1 MDLQMLKAF
10 VTISKNPL
18 ARILSGVVLL
28 WINQALPNA
37 ADHAVPTAAAP
48 AAEISTN
55 LELSVKL
62 SIKMH

>member
-1 MDLQMLKAF
+1 MHKAF
-10 VTISKNPL
+10 VTISKITV

-37 ADHAVPTAAAP
+37 TDHAVPTAVAP
-48 AAEISTN
+48 AAEINTN

>member
-1 MDLQMLKAF
+1 MHKAF
-10 VTISKNPL
+10 VTISKSTL

-37 ADHAVPTAAAP
+37 ADHAVRSAVAP
-48 AAEISTN
+48 AAEISTD

>member
-1 MDLQMLKAF
+1 MHKAF
-10 VTISKNPL
+10 ITISKNTV
-18 ARILSGVVLL
+18 ARFLSGVLLL

-37 ADHAVPTAAAP
+37 TDHAVPTAVASAV
-48 AAEISTN
+48 EISTS